1 MLKIKVLCASAL
13 LTAAPFVVAQEVSE
27 SGEFLDGIA
36 AIVNE
41 GIVLKSQYYRELDVI
56 RRRAEL
62 QGIAMPPEEQLGD
75 QVLERLIVNEI
86 QMQRADRM
94 GVVASIGDQRVNQAI
109 AIIAQQNEIPF
120 ENFPAFI
127 EREEGMSYREFRETI
142 RRELILNDLKSYEVL
157 RRIRVSEREIEQCII
172 DLETNV
178 VVNSDW
184 MLSHILLPLGENPSA
199 AEIAEVEAQA
209 EEIYGRLEDG
219 ADFRELAARYSKGPT
234 ALQGGSLGWLQGQQV
249 PSLFT
254 DILQDMQAG
263 DVSEPFRTST
273 SIHLVKVDDLR
284 SAVQRSEI
292 EQAKIRHILITP
304 NEVID
309 DATAQQR
316 LNDARDKIVAGEA
329 DFAEQAKLL
338 SDDPGSGNL
347 GGDLGWTETSDFAP
361 EFRSVAD
368 AADVGFV
375 TEPFRSQF
383 GWHILEV
390 MDRRTYD
397 NTEELKERNCIVRI
411 RNSKQDEETILWLQR
426 MRDEAFVD
434 KRI

>member
-1 MLKIKVLCASAL
+1 MLKIKILCASAL
-13 LTAAPFVVAQEVSE
+13 LTAAPFGVAEELSE
-27 SGEFLDGIA
+27 TGEFLDGIA

-41 GIVLKSQYYRELDVI
+41 GVVLKSQYYRELTNI
-56 RRRAEL
+56 RRRAEA
-62 QGIAMPPEEQLGD
+62 QGMVMPPEDQLSD

-86 QMQRADRM
+86 QLQRAERM
-94 GVVASIGDQRVNQAI
+94 GVTDSVGDQRVNQAI
-109 AIIAQQNEIPF
+109 SIIAEQNEIAF
-120 ENFPAFI
+120 EDFPEFI
-127 EREEGMSYREFRETI
+127 ERQEGMSYREFRQTI
-142 RRELILNDLKSYEVL
+142 RREIILNDLKSYEVL
-157 RRIRVSEREIEQCII
+157 RRIRVSEREVEQCII

-184 MLSHILLPLGENPSA
+184 QLSHILLPLGDNASA
-199 AEIAEVEAQA
+199 AEIAEIQAQA
-209 EEIYGRLEDG
+209 DDIYARLQDG
-219 ADFRELAARYSKGPT
+219 ADFRELAARYSKGTT

-254 DILQDMQAG
+254 DVLQTMKAG
-263 DVSEPFRTST
+263 DVSEPFRTAT

-284 SAVQRSEI
+284 SAVQRSEV
-292 EQAKIRHILITP
+292 EQAMIRHILITP
-304 NEVID
+304 NEIID

-316 LNDARDKIVAGEA
+316 LNEAREKIVAGEA
-329 DFAEQAKLL
+329 EFGAQAKLL
-338 SDDPGSGNL
+338 SDDPGTANL
-347 GGDLGWTETSDFAP
+347 EGELGWSVTSDYAP
-361 EFRSVAD
+361 EFRAVAD
-368 AADVGFV
+368 TAEIGYV

-397 NTEELKERNCIVRI
+397 NTEELKERNCVVRI

>member
-1 MLKIKVLCASAL
+1 M
-13 LTAAPFVVAQEVSE
+13 LTAAPFVVAEELSE
-27 SGEFLDGIA
+27 TGEFLDGIA

-41 GIVLKSQYYRELDVI
+41 GVVLKSQFYRELEVI
-56 RRRAEL
+56 RRRAEM
-62 QGIAMPPEEQLGD
+62 QGMAMPPEELLND

-94 GVVASIGDQRVNQAI
+94 GVSDSVGDQRVNQAI
-109 AIIAQQNEIPF
+109 SIIAQQSNVPF
-120 ENFPAFI
+120 EEFPAFI
-127 EREEGMSYREFRETI
+127 EKQEGMGYGEFRQTI
-142 RRELILNDLKSYEVL
+142 RREIILNDLKSYEVL
-157 RRIRVSEREIEQCII
+157 RRIRVSEREVEQCII

-184 MLSHILLPLGENPSA
+184 QLSHILLPLGDNASA
-199 AEIAEVEAQA
+199 ADIADVQSQA
-209 EEIYGRLEDG
+209 DDIYTQIQDG
-219 ADFRELAARYSKGPT
+219 GDFRQLAARFSQGPT
-234 ALQGGSLGWLQGQQV
+234 ALEGGALGWLKGEQV
-249 PSLFT
+249 PSIFT
-254 DILQDMQAG
+254 SVLQDMEAG

-273 SIHLVKVDDLR
+273 SIHLVRVDDLR

-292 EQAKIRHILITP
+292 EQANIRHILITP

-316 LNDARDKIVAGEA
+316 LNEARDKILAGEA
-329 DFAEQAKLL
+329 EFSEQAKLM
-338 SDDPGSGNL
+338 SDDPGTANL
-347 GGDLGWTETSDFAP
+347 GGELGWSVTSDYAP
-361 EFRSVAD
+361 EFRAVAD
-368 AADVGFV
+368 TAEIGFL

-390 MDRRTYD
+390 TERRTYD
-397 NTEELKERNCIVRI
+397 NTEELKERNCVVRI